1 MAFRPH
7 LPHRSKV
14 PQHIRREQKEG
25 AFVSIAAAILLDQ
38 RRGFR
43 ANPILH
49 SLYHY
54 YYDYYPTKAFP
65 SLPSCFKNDDTFCN
79 AMILETIFPT
89 DKKWWDEGDAGH
101 RAARPKITWY
111 LPSIFR
117 RIIKASFL
125 RCLKKIFNSSEPKK
139 ISLKK
144 IAQPQIEIVYTFA
157 HLHFIY

>member
-1 MAFRPH
+1 MFG
-7 LPHRSKV
+7 HRESKLNQTTQIFLWLFARTCHIV
-14 PQHIRREQKEG
+14 PKSRSTSGVNRKKEPS
-25 AFVSIAAAILLDQ
+25 FQFAAAILLDQ

-111 LPSIFR
+111 LPSIF
-117 RIIKASFL
+117 SQE
-125 RCLKKIFNSSEPKK
+125 SSKPPFFD
-139 ISLKK
+139 
-144 IAQPQIEIVYTFA
+144 A
-157 HLHFIY
+157 